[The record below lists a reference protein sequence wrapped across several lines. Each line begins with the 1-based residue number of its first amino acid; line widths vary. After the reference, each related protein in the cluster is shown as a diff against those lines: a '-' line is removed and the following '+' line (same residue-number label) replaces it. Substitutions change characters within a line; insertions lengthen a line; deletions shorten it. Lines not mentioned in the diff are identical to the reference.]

1 MGVVRESED
10 LAFWLRRFLRSWL
23 GFLIRSILF
32 FRLRLIIF
40 QKIDA
45 IFMLSATFQAE
56 GNFIA
61 HMLAF

>member
-1 MGVVRESED
+1 MGCGEIKWGFGV
-10 LAFWLRRFLRSWL
+10 FWLVRLFEILARF
-23 GFLIRSILF
+23 FDSID
-32 FRLRLIIF
+32 IIF

-45 IFMLSATFQAE
+45 IFMLGATFQAE